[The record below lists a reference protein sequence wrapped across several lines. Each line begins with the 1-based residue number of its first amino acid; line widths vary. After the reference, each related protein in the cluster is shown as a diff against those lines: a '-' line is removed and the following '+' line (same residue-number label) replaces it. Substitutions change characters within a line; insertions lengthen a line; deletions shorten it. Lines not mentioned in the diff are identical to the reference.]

1 MLTVTHRTALKTKSK
16 SYQRMFRMETTS
28 AIFKMVVLTM
38 FDEDRS
44 DSQSLLVM
52 YISVSRKTAPMLQ
65 TTGIF

>member
-1 MLTVTHRTALKTKSK
+1 
-16 SYQRMFRMETTS
+16 MFRMETTS

-52 YISVSRKTAPMLQ
+52 YISVSRKTATMLQ